1 MALPERDLRPGI
13 EGERRFKVTE
23 EMAASFIG
31 SGDVA
36 VLSTP
41 SMIALMEIVARDSV
55 QPYLPP
61 EETTVGIAVNVRHL
75 APAPVGGEVTVKSKL
90 IEVDRRRLVFEVKCL
105 YGDTVVGEGTHERFI
120 INRQKFL
127 EKLKKASE

>member
-1 MALPERDLRPGI
+1 MPERDLKPGI
-13 EGERRFKVTE
+13 EGEQRFKVTE

-31 SGDVA
+31 SGDVS

-75 APAPVGGEVTVKSKL
+75 APAPVGGEVTVMSKL
-90 IEVDRRRLVFEVKCL
+90 VEVDRRRLVFEVKCL
-105 YGDTVVGEGTHERFI
+105 YGDTVVGEGTHERFVV
-120 INRQKFL
+120 NRQKFL

>member
-1 MALPERDLRPGI
+1 MPERELRPGI
-13 EGERRFKVTE
+13 EGEQRFKVTE

-31 SGDVA
+31 SGDVS

-61 EETTVGIAVNVRHL
+61 GETTVGIAVNVRHL
-75 APAPVGGEVTVKSKL
+75 APAPVGEEVTVKSKL
-90 IEVDRRRLVFEVKCL
+90 VEVDRRRLIFEVECL

-120 INRQKFL
+120 VNRQKFL
-127 EKLKKASE
+127 EKLKKAGE